1 MKKFHE
7 TCRTHLLMPNDMKKY
22 RVEYGDGSSET
33 LEAESIEQ
41 ALEMVTGKNQRIV
54 TVEQIKEEVSSA

>member
-1 MKKFHE
+1 
-7 TCRTHLLMPNDMKKY
+7 MPNDMKKY

-54 TVEQIKEEVSSA
+54 TVEQIKEEVSGA